1 MILILCGERI
11 INVKIKLIKITFEE
25 RLRDLR
31 RGDNKNLKKDLEKFK
46 NEVMIEIGKMNL
58 INM

>member
-58 INM
+58 ITM